1 MKSIAV
7 ATQPGVAAAANAVI
21 VRGNAVDAVC
31 AGVLAAS
38 ALDASVLFGPL
49 HVLVAGPGLG
59 LRCID
64 GRLREPGKSAP
75 RPRGFVSDD
84 EVPKSARIAVPAL
97 PAAIATALSMFG
109 KSKPAAVASPALD
122 SLDRKHPRRALIA
135 ALARGGPSVLAQDPF
150 AEPIIA
156 AAGRMAGGTMTVDD
170 LREVRAPAVA
180 CDTSRGVALAPFA
193 IEEARERAC
202 HVVCAVD
209 GRGGVAAACYET
221 TMDGV
226 EIDALGIVAPLR
238 ADPVMRGKRR
248 TDPGAPLACASGILL
263 AHAED
268 DRWDIAAGFA
278 EATDA
283 LTFAD
288 ALAAGETLEAALKE
302 RAPSM
307 CCAAGR
313 TNAARLQLHAV
324 TLRVCDHADLV
335 DRADVA
341 RRQVQR
347 HEAFELGHPNAARL
361 DVQVLP
367 ALRLDVRVRDVL
379 RLELAFA
386 GDVAASHGAA
396 EIGRLT
402 RGLSSASA
410 AAPSFRTRSRA
421 KTCMF
426 ENASVFRSA
435 TSSM

>member
-1 MKSIAV
+1 MKSVAV

-21 VRGNAVDAVC
+21 VRGNAIDAVC
-31 AGVLAAS
+31 AGVFAAA

-64 GRLREPGKSAP
+64 GRLREPGRNAP
-75 RPRGFVSDD
+75 RPRGFISDE
-84 EVPKSARIAVPAL
+84 EVPKSARVAVPVL

-109 KSKPAAVASPALD
+109 KSKPNAVAAPALD

-170 LREVRAPAVA
+170 LRDARAPAVA

-193 IEEARERAC
+193 IEEGAPARAC

-221 TMDGV
+221 VVEGV
-226 EIDALGIVAPLR
+226 EIDALSLVAPLR

-278 EATDA
+278 DPAHA

-288 ALAAGETLEAALKE
+288 ALAGETLEAALKDRAPSCGVLRAE
-302 RAPSM
+302 RAP
-307 CCAAGR
+307 
-313 TNAARLQLHAV
+313 
-324 TLRVCDHADLV
+324 
-335 DRADVA
+335 RAY
-341 RRQVQR
+341 
-347 HEAFELGHPNAARL
+347 
-361 DVQVLP
+361 
-367 ALRLDVRVRDVL
+367 
-379 RLELAFA
+379 
-386 GDVAASHGAA
+386 
-396 EIGRLT
+396 
-402 RGLSSASA
+402 
-410 AAPSFRTRSRA
+410 SFTP
-421 KTCMF
+421 
-426 ENASVFRSA
+426 
-435 TSSM
+435 